1 MNIINA
7 ILNKNLYYK
16 NIIKA
21 LSKQYL
27 YTISLY
33 FRRIA
38 GAFSVFF
45 IARYLSVYDYGLYAS
60 YVNIAN
66 YLLLFANL
74 GFNEYI
80 LVSSQ
85 NNVTKVRI
93 KQAIFIIF
101 GILLCI
107 VFSLTSYFIKI
118 ENHTIFLLI
127 LYKTFFDGAFFAL
140 ALPYFQAAKK
150 FNQIAII
157 NIFYSI
163 GIIIIAIS
171 ALILKLSLIKFLI
184 LCIIL
189 GLTNFIQCSLG
200 TKINYISIIKK
211 PIIILKMVDKNIL
224 PYSFVTL
231 MMVTR
236 DQLPSLSVSIL
247 MSKEQAALY
256 FAAFNIASIS
266 SLFAT
271 AQLQQ
276 IMPTMIKATSTLLI
290 NIMKKSAL
298 IIFYI
303 NLGIIIFL
311 AIFGKQILVLL
322 YGKEFYA
329 NSYILLLLI
338 SAIMMISGVSGILGY
353 FITARGFQKF
363 KLKCQIEFIILSI
376 ISISIFFKY
385 GIYALVCVFVLVQLY
400 AIPRYGFFVY
410 NKIKQLKMNEQYEQ
424 NNF

>member
-127 LYKTFFDGAFFAL
+127 LYKTFFDGAFFV
-140 ALPYFQAAKK
+140 
-150 FNQIAII
+150 
-157 NIFYSI
+157 
-163 GIIIIAIS
+163 
-171 ALILKLSLIKFLI
+171 LSLLYFLSAIKFI
-184 LCIIL
+184 
-189 GLTNFIQCSLG
+189 
-200 TKINYISIIKK
+200 
-211 PIIILKMVDKNIL
+211 
-224 PYSFVTL
+224 
-231 MMVTR
+231 
-236 DQLPSLSVSIL
+236 
-247 MSKEQAALY
+247 
-256 FAAFNIASIS
+256 
-266 SLFAT
+266 
-271 AQLQQ
+271 
-276 IMPTMIKATSTLLI
+276 
-290 NIMKKSAL
+290 
-298 IIFYI
+298 
-303 NLGIIIFL
+303 
-311 AIFGKQILVLL
+311 
-322 YGKEFYA
+322 
-329 NSYILLLLI
+329 
-338 SAIMMISGVSGILGY
+338 
-353 FITARGFQKF
+353 
-363 KLKCQIEFIILSI
+363 
-376 ISISIFFKY
+376 
-385 GIYALVCVFVLVQLY
+385 
-400 AIPRYGFFVY
+400 
-410 NKIKQLKMNEQYEQ
+410 
-424 NNF
+424 